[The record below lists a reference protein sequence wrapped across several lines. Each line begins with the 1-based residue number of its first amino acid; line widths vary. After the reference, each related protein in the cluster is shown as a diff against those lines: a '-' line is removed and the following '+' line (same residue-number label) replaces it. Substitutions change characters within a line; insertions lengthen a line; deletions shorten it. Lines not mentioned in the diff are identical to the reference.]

1 MPVPPG
7 APIINTVMNDTHKLT
22 LLTSLIRT
30 YFSDDLQFD
39 ETPAAAKKRMKL
51 RLAILELSEDPYAA
65 RATKEQPT
73 Q

>member
-1 MPVPPG
+1 
-7 APIINTVMNDTHKLT
+7 MNDTHRLT

-39 ETPAAAKKRMKL
+39 DTPAGVKKRMQL

-65 RATKEQPT
+65 QAAKEA
-73 Q
+73 